1 LTSAIGVVAIVA
13 TWVVVLT
20 ETGAGELA
28 VNWPAFV
35 VISTM
40 LLVCERTPA
49 TWVRLG
55 PAGVVTPL
63 WLFAF
68 GLMLVGSPSFAL
80 CVALLGVTLHAV
92 TQAETVTGIVLRV
105 GGTAISLS
113 SAGLVLMGLGVDGS
127 ITQFGEL
134 PWGWAFAIVLSG
146 ITIVVLNTA
155 VAALS
160 MSIRRRIRFLAL
172 MQRGLAIRITAEGA
186 LLSLAPI
193 WVIGIDFGLVLLP
206 LLGITTAL
214 VFRSTRQALERSH
227 EAHHDSLTGLIN
239 RRNFL
244 ETLEETLAESPA
256 DCELIPTTLVMDLN
270 DFKDIN
276 DRLGHQLGDSV
287 LIAFADRLESS
298 LPSDATA
305 ARFGGDEFAVLLVD
319 THENV
324 TRSIDALQKSLSAPL
339 SVEGFPVTIG
349 VSIGASKYPADGR
362 TSSDL
367 LRAADI
373 AMYKAKRTGV
383 AVCHYESCVHGPQR
397 GRLNLLS
404 DLGAALE
411 NHELYIH
418 FQPQLRISNGEVDT
432 VEALI
437 RWQHPEH
444 GSIPPDEFIGLA
456 EQTDLIIP
464 ITEMVLRVA
473 TRGLVNS
480 GVLARL
486 AVNVSPRNLQDPT
499 FAQQVFAILQESG
512 FRPDRLEL
520 EVTERSI
527 VSNAERCRFT
537 IEQLRRRGV
546 RIAIDDFGIGYSSFQ
561 ALRVLQV
568 DRVKIDRGFVQGIL
582 HDRRDLLIVASVIR
596 LAHDLGLDV
605 VAEGVESTELWDAVA
620 ELDCDVAQGF
630 GIAAPMAYP
639 ELRGWLSGWN
649 EVLVEPI
656 PGIPEPVSRR
666 QIRPQPPV
674 VTR

>member
-1 LTSAIGVVAIVA
+1 
-13 TWVVVLT
+13 
-20 ETGAGELA
+20 
-28 VNWPAFV
+28 
-35 VISTM
+35 M
-40 LLVCERTPA
+40 
-49 TWVRLG
+49 
-55 PAGVVTPL
+55 
-63 WLFAF
+63 
-68 GLMLVGSPSFAL
+68 
-80 CVALLGVTLHAV
+80 H
-92 TQAETVTGIVLRV
+92 
-105 GGTAISLS
+105 
-113 SAGLVLMGLGVDGS
+113 GS
-127 ITQFGEL
+127 ITQFGKL
-134 PWGWAFAIVLSG
+134 PWEWAFGIVLSG
-146 ITIVVLNTA
+146 VTIIVLNTA
-155 VAALS
+155 VVALS

-193 WVIGIDFGLVLLP
+193 WVIGVDFGLMLVP

-239 RRNFL
+239 RANFL
-244 ETLEETLAESPA
+244 QTLEDTLIESHA
-256 DCELIPTTLVMDLN
+256 DSSVFPTTLIMDLN

-287 LIAFADRLESS
+287 LIAFADRLENS
-298 LPSDATA
+298 LPGDASA

-319 THENV
+319 THDNV
-324 TRSIDALQKSLSAPL
+324 QRSIDELQESLRVPL
-339 SVEGFPVTIG
+339 MIEGFPVTIG
-349 VSIGASKYPADGR
+349 VSIGASKYPSDGR
-362 TSSDL
+362 TPSDL

-373 AMYKAKRTGV
+373 AMYKAKRTGS
-383 AVCHYESCVHGPQR
+383 AVCHYESCVQGPQR

-404 DLGAALE
+404 DLGVALE

-418 FQPQLRISNGEVDT
+418 FQPQLRIDTGEVDT

-456 EQTDLIIP
+456 EQTDLITP

-480 GVLARL
+480 GVTARL
-486 AVNVSPRNLQDPT
+486 AVNVSPRNLQDPS
-499 FAQQVFAILQESG
+499 FAHQVFAILQESG

-527 VSNAERCRFT
+527 VSNAERCRYT
-537 IEQLRRRGV
+537 IEQLRRHGV

-568 DRVKIDRGFVQGIL
+568 DRVKIDRGFVQGII
-582 HDRRDLLIVASVIR
+582 HDRRDRLIVASVIR
-596 LAHDLGLDV
+596 LAHDLDLDV
-605 VAEGVESTELWDAVA
+605 VAEGVENTELWDAVA
-620 ELDCDVAQGF
+620 DLDCDVAQGY

-649 EVLVEPI
+649 EVLVEPV
-656 PGIPEPVSRR
+656 PGVREPVSRR
-666 QIRPQPPV
+666 QIRPHLPV